1 MILFVYAQ
9 HELDWL
15 LHYLHAFRQMLPY
28 YFAAGHVNYAHLQS
42 MEVLPTDVHMDF
54 IKGEYTR
61 CPFPGSRDGTWS
73 EMFTE

>member
-9 HELDWL
+9 HELYWL
-15 LHYLHAFRQMLPY
+15 LHYLHAFRQMLSY
-28 YFAAGHVNYAHLQS
+28 YFAAGHAKYAHLQS

-61 CPFPGSRDGTWS
+61 YRFPGSRDGTWS